1 MTFTDVAPAVYTL
14 APCGS
19 CPVIRVDAMTDISRR
34 AIVKGSVI
42 AAALAAAP
50 AAAHAS
56 PLSSGPVP
64 AGPVPAGI
72 PLVRNR
78 LTLPSGIAT
87 GDVTSDSAVLWSRAS
102 AAGRMTATLRAV
114 DDAGT
119 VLGGRGAFGRTLRG
133 PRATQASDFTAK
145 IHADKL
151 PANTR
156 FALEISF
163 EDDGGAAGETVPG
176 TFRTAPD
183 AGTFNG
189 KGRTEGEAAPS
200 SVQSFVWTGDTAGQG
215 WGINEE
221 LGGMRGYRA
230 MDNTQPDFFIHS
242 GDTIYAD
249 GPLAETVVEKDGQV
263 WRNLVTEEVSKVA
276 ETLTEFRGR
285 HRYNSLDANM
295 RAMFAGVPVIAQ
307 WDDHESHNNWY
318 PGQIIEDA
326 RYTVRDVN
334 TLAARGRQAWQ
345 ENMPIADSSAL
356 WRPGAF
362 DDGGQYQ
369 PARIY
374 RKIPRGPQL
383 DIFCLDM
390 RTFKSP
396 NTDGKEP
403 YATSILGQEQAD
415 WLIGEVSKSQATWK
429 VIAAD
434 LPLGIIVPDG
444 AVNQESLS
452 NRDPGAP
459 LGRELEIAGV
469 LSAFKRNRVKNVV
482 WLTAD
487 VHYCAAHHYSPERAA
502 FMDFDPFW
510 EFVAGPIAAGSF
522 GPNAMDGTFGPE
534 VVFSKAGRFPGE
546 SPRDGEN
553 QFFGHVQLGEDG
565 TFTASLRNANGA
577 VVFSQV
583 LTPER

>member
-1 MTFTDVAPAVYTL
+1 MTEL
-14 APCGS
+14 
-19 CPVIRVDAMTDISRR
+19 SRR
-34 AIVKGSVI
+34 TIVKGSVL
-42 AAALAAAP
+42 AAALAAVPTAAQ
-50 AAAHAS
+50 AAA
-56 PLSSGPVP
+56 PSSRTPSGV
-64 AGPVPAGI
+64 

-87 GDVTSDSAVLWSRAS
+87 GDVTADSAVLWSRAS
-102 AAGRMTATLRAV
+102 GPGRMLATLRAV
-114 DDAGT
+114 DDGGAT
-119 VLGGRGAFGRTLRG
+119 LSGRGAFERTLRG

-145 IHADKL
+145 IHAGHL

-163 EDDGGAAGETVPG
+163 EDEDGAAGETING

-183 AGTFNG
+183 TGTFQSG
-189 KGRTEGEAAPS
+189 TKGQGRSKADGSPS

-221 LGGMRGYRA
+221 IGGMRGYQA
-230 MDNTQPDFFIHS
+230 MHNTRPDFFIHS

-249 GPLAETVVEKDGQV
+249 GPIAATVVEPDGQI

-285 HRYNSLDANM
+285 HRYNSMDANM
-295 RAMFAGVPVIAQ
+295 RAMFADVPVIAQ
-307 WDDHESHNNWY
+307 WDDHETHNNWY
-318 PGQIIEDA
+318 PGQIIDDA

-356 WRPGAF
+356 WRPGTF

-374 RKIPRGPQL
+374 RKISRGPQL

-390 RTFKSP
+390 RTYKSP
-396 NTDGKEP
+396 NTDGKEA
-403 YATSILGQEQAD
+403 YATSILGQEQVD
-415 WLIGEVSKSQATWK
+415 WLIREVSKSKATWK
-429 VIAAD
+429 VIAND
-434 LPLGIIVPDG
+434 LPLGVVVPDG
-444 AVNQESLS
+444 PVNEESVS
-452 NRDPGAP
+452 NRDNGAP

-502 FMDFDPFW
+502 FTDFDPFW
-510 EFVAGPIAAGSF
+510 EFVAGPISAGSF

-534 VVFSKAGRFPGE
+534 VVFSKAGRSVNQ
-546 SPRDGEN
+546 SPRDGES
-553 QFFGHVQLGEDG
+553 QFFGHVQLGEDN

-577 VVFSQV
+577 TVFSKV
-583 LTPER
+583 LTPEK

>member
-1 MTFTDVAPAVYTL
+1 
-14 APCGS
+14 
-19 CPVIRVDAMTDISRR
+19 MTDISRR
-34 AIVKGSVI
+34 TIVKGSVL
-42 AAALAAAP
+42 AAALAAVP
-50 AAAHAS
+50 TAAGAS
-56 PLSSGPVP
+56 PAVGP
-64 AGPVPAGI
+64 ARTGI
-72 PLVRNR
+72 ALVRNR

-87 GDVTSDSAVLWSRAS
+87 GDVTSDSAVLWSRSS
-102 AAGRMTATLRAV
+102 AAGRMIATLRAV
-114 DDAGT
+114 DDAGA
-119 VLGGRGAFGRTLRG
+119 VLGGRGAFERTLRG

-145 IHADKL
+145 IHAGHL

-163 EDDGGAAGETVPG
+163 EDDGGAAGETVTG

-183 AGTFNG
+183 AGSTNG
-189 KGRTEGEAAPS
+189 NGRTGGDLPPS
-200 SVQSFVWTGDTAGQG
+200 SAQSFVWTGDTAGQG

-221 LGGMRGYRA
+221 IGGMRGYRA
-230 MDNTQPDFFIHS
+230 MHNTRPDFFIHS
-242 GDTIYAD
+242 GDTVYAD
-249 GPLAETVVEKDGQV
+249 GPIAETVVEKDGQV

-276 ETLTEFRGR
+276 ETLTEYRGR

-295 RAMFAGVPVIAQ
+295 RAMFADVPVIAN
-307 WDDHESHNNWY
+307 WDDHETTNNWY
-318 PGQIIEDA
+318 PGEILDDP

-345 ENMPIADSSAL
+345 ENMPMSDSAAL
-356 WRPGAF
+356 WRPGTF
-362 DDGGQYQ
+362 DDAGQYQ

-374 RKIPRGPQL
+374 RKIARGPQL

-396 NTDGKEP
+396 NTLGKEP

-415 WLIGEVSKSQATWK
+415 WLIREVSKSKATWK

-444 AVNQESLS
+444 AVNQESLA

-502 FMDFDPFW
+502 FTDFDPFW

-553 QFFGHVQLGEDG
+553 QFFGHVQLGEDD

-577 VVFSQV
+577 VVFSKA

>member
-1 MTFTDVAPAVYTL
+1 MTA
-14 APCGS
+14 
-19 CPVIRVDAMTDISRR
+19 ISRR
-34 AIVKGSVI
+34 TLVKGSVL

-50 AAAHAS
+50 TAAGAS
-56 PLSSGPVP
+56 P
-64 AGPVPAGI
+64 ARTGI

-87 GDVTSDSAVLWSRAS
+87 GDVTSDSAVLWSRSS
-102 AAGRMTATLRAV
+102 APGRMIATLRAV
-114 DDAGT
+114 DDGGS
-119 VLGGRGAFGRTLRG
+119 VLAGRGAFERTLRG

-145 IHADKL
+145 IHAGHL

-163 EDDGGAAGETVPG
+163 EDDGGAAGEMVSG

-183 AGTFNG
+183 AGSANG
-189 KGRTEGEAAPS
+189 EGRTGGDLPPS
-200 SVQSFVWTGDTAGQG
+200 SAQSFVWTGDTAGQG

-221 LGGMRGYRA
+221 IGGMRGYRA
-230 MDNTQPDFFIHS
+230 MHNTRPDFFIHS
-242 GDTIYAD
+242 GDTVYAD

-263 WRNLVTEEVSKVA
+263 WRNVVTEEVSKVA

-295 RAMFAGVPVIAQ
+295 RAMFADVPVIAN
-307 WDDHESHNNWY
+307 WDDHETTNNWY
-318 PGQIIEDA
+318 PGEILEDP

-345 ENMPIADSSAL
+345 ENMPIADSAAL
-356 WRPGAF
+356 WRSGTF
-362 DDGGQYQ
+362 DDAGQYQ

-374 RKIPRGPQL
+374 RKISRGPQL

-390 RTFKSP
+390 RTFKSR
-396 NTDGKEP
+396 NTDGKEA
-403 YATSILGQEQAD
+403 YSTSILGQEQVD
-415 WLIGEVSKSQATWK
+415 WLIREVSKSKAIWK

-444 AVNQESLS
+444 PVNQESLA

-469 LSAFKRNRVKNVV
+469 LSAFKRHRVKNVV

-502 FMDFDPFW
+502 FTDFDPFW

-522 GPNAMDGTFGPE
+522 GPNPMDGTFGPE
-534 VVFSKAGRFPGE
+534 VVFSQAGRFPGE

-565 TFTASLRNANGA
+565 TFAASLRNANGSI
-577 VVFSQV
+577 VFSKV
-583 LTPER
+583 LMPES

>member
-1 MTFTDVAPAVYTL
+1 MTPTTRDGV
-14 APCGS
+14 
-19 CPVIRVDAMTDISRR
+19 SRR
-34 AIVKGSVI
+34 AIVRGSVL
-42 AAALAAAP
+42 AAALASVPAAATAAP
-50 AAAHAS
+50 ARF
-56 PLSSGPVP
+56 P
-64 AGPVPAGI
+64 AGVA
-72 PLVRNR
+72 LVRNR

-87 GDVTSDSAVLWSRAS
+87 GDVTSNSAVLWSRTS
-102 AAGRMTATLRAV
+102 GAGQMTAILRAI
-114 DDAGT
+114 DDGGEI
-119 VLGGRGAFGRTLRG
+119 LRGRGAFERTLRG

-151 PANTR
+151 PSNTR

-163 EDDGGAAGETVPG
+163 EDDGGGVGETVQG
-176 TFRTAPD
+176 SFRTAPD
-183 AGTFNG
+183 AGTYNG
-189 KGRTEGEAAPS
+189 KGRAGEKGKGSDLPTS
-200 SVQSFVWTGDTAGQG
+200 SAQSFVWTGDTAGQG

-221 LGGMRGYRA
+221 IGGMRGYRA
-230 MDNTQPDFFIHS
+230 MHQTRPDFFIHS
-242 GDTIYAD
+242 GDTVYAD
-249 GPLAETVVEKDGQV
+249 GPLADTVVEQDGQV
-263 WRNLVTEEVSKVA
+263 WKNLVTEEVSKVA

-285 HRYNSLDANM
+285 HRYNSMDANM
-295 RAMFAGVPVIAQ
+295 RAMFADVPVIAN
-307 WDDHESHNNWY
+307 WDDHETTNNWY
-318 PGQIIEDA
+318 PGEILDDP

-345 ENMPIADSSAL
+345 ENMPITDSAAL
-356 WRPGAF
+356 WRPGKL
-362 DDGGQYQ
+362 DDAGQYQ

-374 RKIPRGPQL
+374 RKISRGPQL
-383 DIFCLDM
+383 DVFCLDM

-403 YATSILGQEQAD
+403 YATTILGQEQVD
-415 WLIGEVSKSQATWK
+415 WLIREVTRSKATWK

-444 AVNQESLS
+444 AVNQESLA

-459 LGRELEIAGV
+459 LGKELEIAGV

-487 VHYCAAHHYSPERAA
+487 VHYCAAHHYSPERAG
-502 FMDFDPFW
+502 FKDFDPFW

-546 SPRDGEN
+546 SPRNGEN
-553 QFFGHVQLGEDG
+553 QFFGHVQLEDD
-565 TFTASLRNANGA
+565 TFSVSLRNANGA
-577 VVFSQV
+577 TVFSKV